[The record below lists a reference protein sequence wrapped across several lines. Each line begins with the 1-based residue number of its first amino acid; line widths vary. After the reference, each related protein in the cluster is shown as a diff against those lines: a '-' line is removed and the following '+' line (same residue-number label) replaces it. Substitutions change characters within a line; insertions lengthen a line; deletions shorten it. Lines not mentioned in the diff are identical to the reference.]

1 MVDRIGGD
9 KFLLDN
15 VFDHIDQDFF
25 HILDNLDY
33 FCHILDNLDSDDT
46 VGKSKNDLT
55 VVVDF

>member
-9 KFLLDN
+9 KFLLDD

-33 FCHILDNLDSDDT
+33 DDA

-55 VVVDF
+55 MVVDF

>member
-1 MVDRIGGD
+1 MGD
-9 KFLLDN
+9 KFLLDD